1 MASNS
6 EQYTIPL
13 AIDPSAFI
21 TGLDKM
27 DQGLADITAQ
37 AKGATAAINESFVA
51 SGKTTQD
58 LAVKMEA
65 GAVAAKKVS
74 DAAKAAGADIN
85 KAFSADNIKT
95 NGLDQKVTEFVAK
108 LKNAAGQP
116 VDFKFN
122 VNQSAVKVLVDQ
134 LTKAKGEA
142 EAFNLVLANAKDRLT
157 GLQAGSVAFVELNA
171 QIEAAETFMKALGT
185 TVEDV
190 KDELVTPPQG
200 KGVGGVG
207 DEAEKA
213 TAKFIPLRL
222 QLKQMKVELQEME
235 QAGKFGSAEFVELS
249 KRAGEVSDQIQD
261 TNQRI
266 KNLASDTKGLDAGIT
281 AIRGL
286 AGAFAIG
293 QGALA
298 AFGAQNE
305 EAAAAIQK
313 VQGAMSILQGIQEVA
328 NVLNKDSAL
337 MVYLKTFAL
346 KADTAAIVEHTEVVV
361 GDTAATE
368 SAIVAT
374 EHWTAALLLNPL
386 TAIVAVLAVATFA
399 LYKFVDAQ
407 KAAGL
412 SADEFNKYL
421 EAQKALLEEDL
432 AISSRRIS
440 IEEANATSAR
450 KNQSFLQ
457 EIRVNALK
465 EQKATYQAEFN
476 ALSESRMKLDAEDK
490 NYAQTKATLDK
501 ELGDLE
507 KKRKDLFSQ
516 IRAEEIN
523 LLRQQNEEKIKLQD
537 DLLKQRQAQ
546 AAAEVEIAKQAKDYV
561 NQIQD
566 AKISELRDGE
576 DKELKVLDQALKV
589 KIQQMDAE
597 QKAKLTQL
605 TDQRAQ
611 LELERQLAD
620 ENGKKVIDGQ
630 VANLNKQIELARRN
644 GEAMKNLERELTIAT
659 ETQKNEVIKKYAEQ
673 RRDIE
678 FSVANTLLGIQKES
692 LTQKL
697 AIIELAAQHEIDIIE
712 RTNQDR
718 ATKDLQEDAIEQK
731 RLKDRAAV
739 QLEFRL
745 KELDLEKTNNENKLL
760 AQKSFFDKSR
770 DGQALANLL
779 ELQIQLEHDQKVLAE
794 YEKAG
799 SNVSDQVK
807 ADAKQAVLKGQQAV
821 KEAASTAKPQD
832 IFELLFPGDDNA
844 QKLGKAVMAGLEEV
858 GKAVDAYTNMLVAN
872 YQKQI
877 DAQKKVVKEDDDALS
892 KLQDQLKA
900 EQELKKKGYANN
912 VDGIQKEIAEKNK
925 QRDEDVKKQEDYQK
939 KMEAIQRKAL
949 AVQTAIQAANLI
961 SASANIFLAAS
972 KLAVD
977 SEGVL
982 TVPAFVTAGVTVGA
996 MIAAFIAAK
1005 SQAFEAVGVGAT
1017 TTMAEGGIVKGRSHA
1032 QGGQKYYAQDN
1043 SGGITELEAGEHV
1056 TKKRQTEKYLPLL
1069 QVINDDKLK
1078 EMDDRSLIR
1087 LLSGLGV
1094 HFQEAQHREVLTE
1107 AKEYHAHQVNQINV
1121 IPSSHTP
1128 KELSSIDRN
1137 LQLMLN
1143 RSAGMETVTEEGG
1156 YIVIRKGNSTKRIK
1170 K

>member
-13 AIDPSAFI
+13 AIDPSAFL

-27 DQGLADITAQ
+27 DQGLADITTQ
-37 AKGATAAINESFVA
+37 AKGATSAINESFVA
-51 SGKTTQD
+51 SGKATQD

-74 DAAKAAGADIN
+74 DVAKAAGTDIG
-85 KAFSADNIKT
+85 KMFSGDNIKT

-122 VNQSAVKVLVDQ
+122 INQSAVKVLVDQ
-134 LTKAKGEA
+134 IIKAKGEM
-142 EAFNLVLANAKDRLT
+142 ESFNLVLGSAKDRLA
-157 GLQAGSVAFVELNA
+157 GLQAGSTAFNELNLQIQTAEAFVKSLNLDVEALKEEVATPIPDSGIKNVGGDAEKAAPKVVPLRAQIRALKEELAQMELAGQGGSARFVEL
-171 QIEAAETFMKALGT
+171 L
-185 TVEDV
+185 
-190 KDELVTPPQG
+190 
-200 KGVGGVG
+200 
-207 DEAEKA
+207 
-213 TAKFIPLRL
+213 
-222 QLKQMKVELQEME
+222 
-235 QAGKFGSAEFVELS
+235 
-249 KRAGEVSDQIQD
+249 KRAGDLQDQFSDTAQQV
-261 TNQRI
+261 RE
-266 KNLASDTKGLDAGIT
+266 LSSDTKGLEAGVT
-281 AIRGL
+281 AMRGL

-305 EAAAAIQK
+305 EVAAQIQK
-313 VQGAMSILQGIQEVA
+313 VQGAMAILQGIQEVA

-337 MVYLKTFAL
+337 MIYLKTFAT
-346 KADTAAIVEHTEVVV
+346 KADTVAVVEHTVATEAETVATEAATV
-361 GDTAATE
+361 ATE
-368 SAIVAT
+368 SF
-374 EHWTAALLLNPL
+374 TAALLLNPL
-386 TAIVAVLAVATFA
+386 TAIVAVLAVAAYT

-407 KAAGL
+407 KAAGM

-421 EAQKALLEEDL
+421 EAQKGLLEEDL
-432 AISSRRIS
+432 SIISRRVA
-440 IEEANATSAR
+440 IEEANANNAR

-457 EIRVNALK
+457 EIRLSALK
-465 EQKATYQAEFN
+465 EQKQAYIAEFA
-476 ALSESRMKLDAEDK
+476 ALSASRMNLNENDEKYKQSKE
-490 NYAQTKATLDK
+490 QLDK
-501 ELGDLE
+501 DLNDLD
-507 KKRKDLFSQ
+507 KKRKDTGKQ
-516 IRAEEIN
+516 IRVEEIN
-523 LLRQQNEEKIKLQD
+523 LIRQQNEEKIKLQD
-537 DLLKQRQAQ
+537 DLLKQRQAE
-546 AAAEVEIAKQAKDYV
+546 AAAEVEIAKQAKGYLS
-561 NQIQD
+561 QIQD
-566 AKISELRDGE
+566 AKISELRDGQ

-589 KIQQMDAE
+589 KIQTLEAE

-620 ENGKKVIDGQ
+620 DNGKKVIDAQ
-630 VANLNKQIELARRN
+630 IQNLDKQIALTKNN
-644 GEAMKNLERELTIAT
+644 GEAMKNLEAELTTAT
-659 ETQKNEVIKKYAEQ
+659 EVQKNEVIKKYAEQ

-678 FSVANTLLGIQKES
+678 FSVANTLLGIEKES

-697 AIIELAAQHEIDIIE
+697 AIIDLAAQHEVDIIE
-712 RTNQDR
+712 RTNQDK
-718 ATKDLQEDAIEQK
+718 ATKNLQEDAIEAK
-731 RLKDRAAV
+731 RLKDKAAAE
-739 QLEFRL
+739 LDFRL
-745 KELDLEKTNNENKLL
+745 KDLDLQKTQNENLLL

-779 ELQIQLEHDQKVLAE
+779 ELQLQLKHDQDVLDA
-794 YEKAG
+794 YQKSGA
-799 SNVSDQVK
+799 NVSEQVI
-807 ADAKQAVLKGQQAV
+807 ADAKQAVLKGQAAVKQAV
-821 KEAASTAKPQD
+821 SEAKPQD
-832 IFELLFPGDDNA
+832 IFELLFPGDENG
-844 QKLGKAVMAGLEEV
+844 QKLGKMVMQGLEEV
-858 GKAVDAYTNMLVAN
+858 SKAVDAYISMLVAN

-977 SEGVL
+977 SEGTL
-982 TVPAFVTAGVTVGA
+982 TVPAFITAGVTVGA

-1005 SQAFEAVGVGAT
+1005 SQAFDAVSANT
-1017 TTMAEGGIVKGRSHA
+1017 TTMAEGGLVKGRSHA
-1032 QGGQKYYAQDN
+1032 QGGQKYYAQDG
-1043 SGGITELEAGEHV
+1043 SGGITELEEGEHV

-1078 EMDDRSLIR
+1078 EMDDKSLVR
-1087 LLSGLGV
+1087 MLAGLGV
-1094 HFQEAQHREVLTE
+1094 HFQEAQHQEALYE
-1107 AKEYHAHQVNQINV
+1107 AKEYTAHQVNQINV
-1121 IPSSHTP
+1121 MAASHTP

-1143 RSAGMETVTEEGG
+1143 RSAGIETVTEEGG